1 MGDKEMV
8 SGDGWISDDS
18 SFYGTYSSWLALG
31 PFTLHYRSE
40 SIDVRKTNVTMMC

>member
-18 SFYGTYSSWLALG
+18 SFYGMYLALIG
-31 PFTLHYRSE
+31 FGDLYL
-40 SIDVRKTNVTMMC
+40 